1 MGTTG
6 RRRRLGLALT
16 FASSTALGPSN
27 AASAAG
33 PAATACP
40 RQGTVHI
47 APPLTM
53 TSRDFSVV
61 DLGIY
66 GPCRMPDGSTRS
78 AELEAHGTGSGS
90 CANGQAAGRIRIA
103 WSNGTVT
110 TGTFDVTYR
119 GPVALVTY
127 PHTEGEFAGTNRFR
141 SILVLTPADPTL
153 CFSSGLAEGAY
164 QGVIG
169 VSP

>member
-6 RRRRLGLALT
+6 RRRRLGLAFT

-27 AASAAG
+27 AVSAAG

-40 RQGTVHI
+40 RQGTVHL

-53 TSRDFSVV
+53 TSHDFSVV

-90 CANGQAAGRIRIA
+90 CANGQAAGRIR
-103 WSNGTVT
+103 NGKRMQQDAEDPPPLTQKCARGRHVPCPHRHRRPAFDFR
-110 TGTFDVTYR
+110 TGPD
-119 GPVALVTY
+119 G
-127 PHTEGEFAGTNRFR
+127 
-141 SILVLTPADPTL
+141 SIVEARP
-153 CFSSGLAEGAY
+153 C
-164 QGVIG
+164 
-169 VSP
+169 